1 MVAARVGGPRWL
13 ITQARFQEALKVLKW
28 AAKVN
33 RNTLPSDEV
42 ILDAMTYIEKLT
54 LLERSKEEMEA
65 PKEISCLRSEEEK
78 EEEPKERSCQRS
90 EEEGELKETSY
101 QRSEEEE
108 PKERS
113 CQKIEDEGD
122 ELKERSCQRCEE
134 LNEEERKESCESW
147 AMKVVRHFSILL
159 LNPHLRLRT
168 LVIFFGFFSASM
180 VYYGV
185 SLSATNLGTDP
196 HLYVFLGG
204 LLEVPSY
211 LLLWPIMV
219 FVGRRRSLAL
229 LFFTCAVCIFSVMA
243 LMLIQLNELVVV
255 VLSLAGKVAITA
267 ACQLIWA
274 YTSELYP
281 TKVRSLALGEANFLA
296 RLGSLCSPY
305 INDLLGEVVV
315 WGPSALFGLVSLVAA
330 ALALILPETRHSDLQ
345 EALKH

>member
-1 MVAARVGGPRWL
+1 MGTLFVIPWALGYILVPGIAYILKGNWRWLQLAYSLPTTLFIVYFVWLPESPRWL

-42 ILDAMTYIEKLT
+42 ILDAMTYIEKQT

-78 EEEPKERSCQRS
+78 EEELKERSCQRS
-90 EEEGELKETSY
+90 EEEEELKETSY
-101 QRSEEEE
+101 QRSKEEE

-113 CQKIEDEGD
+113 RQKNEEEVD
-122 ELKERSCQRCEE
+122 ELKERSCQRSEE
-134 LNEEERKESCESW
+134 LNEEERKES
-147 AMKVVRHFSILL
+147 L
-159 LNPHLRLRT
+159 
-168 LVIFFGFFSASM
+168 
-180 VYYGV
+180 
-185 SLSATNLGTDP
+185 
-196 HLYVFLGG
+196 
-204 LLEVPSY
+204 
-211 LLLWPIMV
+211 
-219 FVGRRRSLAL
+219 
-229 LFFTCAVCIFSVMA
+229 CIFSVMA

-255 VLSLAGKVAITA
+255 VLSLSGKVAITA
-267 ACQLIWA
+267 TCQLIWA

-296 RLGSLCSPY
+296 SLGSLCSPY